1 LLAFVLL
8 KRRGIAAT
16 ADALPNPVSGRDWP
30 APRRTKSDGSIDRV
44 SLVWA
49 VIKGD
54 LLTSGFWFLVYLA
67 VQLVTV
73 RIQARRRS
81 AAGSHRTPYWAR
93 RALSAEEHFKLA
105 QMRARRRRP
114 NRHGSSGR

>member
-1 LLAFVLL
+1 
-8 KRRGIAAT
+8 
-16 ADALPNPVSGRDWP
+16 
-30 APRRTKSDGSIDRV
+30 V

-73 RIQARRRS
+73 RVQARRRS
-81 AAGSHRTPYWAR
+81 AAVGTSYSPYWAR
-93 RALSAEEHFKLA
+93 RVLTVEERFKLA
-105 QMRARRRRP
+105 QMRARRWRP